1 MEKILLIL
9 SILFLHYPTDL
20 IKDTAQKFKRMEYYN
35 KVVDP
40 NKYNPEYIM
49 PVFILTATISFI
61 LPIFPIKELFNL
73 GSILSFLIN
82 IALAIFVMSFL
93 TSFIIPM
100 DKINDNQ
107 SLKRKSFIYITLG
120 LISYAL
126 TFII

>member
-20 IKDTAQKFKRMEYYN
+20 IKDTAQRFKRMEYYN
-35 KVVDP
+35 KVIDS
-40 NKYNPEYIM
+40 NKYNSEYIM
-49 PVFILTATISFI
+49 PLYILTATSSFI
-61 LPIFPIKELFNL
+61 LPIFPINKLFNL
-73 GSILSFLIN
+73 GWLLSFLIN

-126 TFII
+126 TFIS